1 MNILISG
8 GSGLIGGALRARLAE
23 RGDRV
28 VRLVRDEASAGVDA
42 VLWNPGSDDLST
54 ERLGDIDAVIHLA
67 GENIAAGRWNAAR
80 KARIMESRRK
90 GTRLLAETVAGMTPK
105 PGVFVSASA
114 VGYYG
119 DRGDEILTEE
129 SSTGSGFLS
138 EVCQTWERSTQPAE
152 AAGIRVA
159 RLRFGVVLSLR
170 GGALKKMLTP
180 FRLGL
185 GGPIGGG
192 RQWMSWIALDD
203 AVAAVLH
210 VLDHPE
216 AAGALNVVSPNPVT
230 NAEFTKA
237 LAGILRRPAIWPIP
251 GVAVK
256 ALFGEMGE
264 ATVLASSRA
273 LPGRLEASGFEFRH
287 PDLEGAL
294 AQSLGALG
302 VARLAG

>member
-8 GSGLIGGALRARLAE
+8 CGGLIGGALRARLAE

-210 VLDHPE
+210 VLDRPE